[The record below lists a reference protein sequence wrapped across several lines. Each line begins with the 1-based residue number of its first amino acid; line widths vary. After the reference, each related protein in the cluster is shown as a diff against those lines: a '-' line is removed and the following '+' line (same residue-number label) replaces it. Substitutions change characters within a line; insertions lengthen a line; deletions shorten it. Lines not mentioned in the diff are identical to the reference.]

1 MALALHGLQGLC
13 FMVFILHGLQGLC
26 FMLFILHGLQGL
38 CFIALALHGLQGL
51 CFMALALHGFA
62 LSPPIIPEPIEPMD
76 EHPAKVNIAIK
87 AKTPNI
93 LFILLSFK

>member
-1 MALALHGLQGLC
+1 MVFMLHGLQGLC
-13 FMVFILHGLQGLC
+13 FMALA
-26 FMLFILHGLQGL
+26 LHGLQGL

-76 EHPAKVNIAIK
+76 EHPANVNKTTK
-87 AKTPNI
+87 AKMPNI